1 MSKLFISS
9 LFLFLLYPIENWDL
23 KKEKSG
29 IAVYTR
35 SVEGSDFDEFK
46 AETIIENAN
55 IYDVLNVLMDVEN
68 YINLYPD
75 CYNPE
80 ILEQNGK
87 WNNIHYILTKAPF
100 PVKDRDGVNEITTT
114 FDENGKSARVTI
126 KPLPDYIPEKKGI
139 VRIQKGAG
147 FWQLTEE
154 NNGVAITYQYHG
166 DPAGDVPAWL
176 ANSFVVT
183 HPYKTIVNMRNMIKS
198 NKQTNKY

>member
-1 MSKLFISS
+1 MLKLLFTTLA
-9 LFLFLLYPIENWDL
+9 LFLFYPADDWKL

-35 SVEGSDFDEFK
+35 SIEGSDFDEFK
-46 AETIIENAN
+46 AETVIENAN

-68 YINLYPD
+68 YVNLYPD

-80 ILEQNGK
+80 ILEQKGK
-87 WNNIHYILTKAPF
+87 WNNIHYIVSKAPF

-114 FDENGKSARVTI
+114 FDEKGNSARVTI

-154 NNGVAITYQYHG
+154 NSNVTIVYQYHG
-166 DPAGDVPAWL
+166 DPAGDIPAWL

-183 HPYKTIVNMRNMIKS
+183 HPYKTMINMRNMIKS